1 MWCFRL
7 PLQHLT
13 CTWSYMTMKDVIY
26 YMYVK
31 TSGAHVGD
39 EWVRSSSL
47 PGSCLKMRF
56 SLLGIHQLSWIS
68 HPSSLFFGCS
78 LWIVDY
84 HGINMWE
91 QKRTCW
97 FKLSLLFME
106 VSNFQHWCP
115 KILLELM
122 NLETE
127 ECLALF
133 QKNNSKRQ
141 DFSEIVMHGNCTG
154 RLWDESTT
162 KWVLCI

>member
-47 PGSCLKMRF
+47 PGSCLKMSC

-68 HPSSLFFGCS
+68 HPISLFFGCS

-91 QKRTCW
+91 QKLICW
-97 FKLSLLFME
+97 YKLSLLFME
-106 VSNFQHWCP
+106 LSTLVSKDFVGTNEPWNRTTSRALPEEQL
-115 KILLELM
+115 KVTGLLRNRHSWQLH
-122 NLETE
+122 
-127 ECLALF
+127 
-133 QKNNSKRQ
+133 R
-141 DFSEIVMHGNCTG
+141 
-154 RLWDESTT
+154 
-162 KWVLCI
+162 